1 MKKAIGLLLALSM
14 LLTLSACGQSAP
26 SAPTAG
32 PETPVPAETPASAAA
47 PTPTEA
53 PAVTEPDDVP
63 PEEGEPEEPAEA
75 TGLVFSTTDR
85 DGKVWDESALR
96 DYSLIML
103 NFWEPWCPP
112 CVGEMPEL
120 EELWQTYADRGFLI
134 LGIYSTPGVE
144 DEVDA
149 VLADCGTSYPILHY
163 CAAFDEF
170 QTGYVPTTVFLNG
183 EGELVGHTEIGA
195 RSLERW
201 SGIVEDLL

>member
-1 MKKAIGLLLALSM
+1 MKKAIGLLLALMM
-14 LLTLSACGQSAP
+14 LFSLTACGQRAPAAP
-26 SAPTAG
+26 SAG
-32 PETPVPAETPASAAA
+32 SETPVPTATAA

-85 DGKVWDESALR
+85 DGNIWDESALR

>member
-1 MKKAIGLLLALSM
+1 MKRSLGLLLALMM
-14 LLTLSACGQSAP
+14 LFSLTACGQSAP
-26 SAPTAG
+26 AAPTAG
-32 PETPVPAETPASAAA
+32 PETPVPAETPASAA
-47 PTPTEA
+47 TPATAEA

-63 PEEGEPEEPAEA
+63 PEEGEAEGSTEA
-75 TGLVFSTTDR
+75 AGLVFSTTDR